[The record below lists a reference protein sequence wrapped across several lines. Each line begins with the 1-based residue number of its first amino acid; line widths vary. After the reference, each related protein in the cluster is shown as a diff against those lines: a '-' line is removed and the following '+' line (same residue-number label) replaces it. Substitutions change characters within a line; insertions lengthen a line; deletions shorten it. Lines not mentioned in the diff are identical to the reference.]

1 MNAAE
6 GDEIQER
13 LGDVVRDLK
22 FWSMKNFGDL
32 KKKIKK
38 AEKSFKQRKVKL

>member
-22 FWSMKNFGDL
+22 FWSMKNFGD
-32 KKKIKK
+32 
-38 AEKSFKQRKVKL
+38 EKENQKS